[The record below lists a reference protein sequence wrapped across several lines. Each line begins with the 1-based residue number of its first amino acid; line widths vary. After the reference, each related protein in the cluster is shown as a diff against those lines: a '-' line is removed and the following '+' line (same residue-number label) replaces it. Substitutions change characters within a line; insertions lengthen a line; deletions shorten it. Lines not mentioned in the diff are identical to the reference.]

1 MARIPFQKP
10 KAIQWE
16 ILSDRYGRLVAEP
29 FEKGYAQTVG
39 HSLRRTLLSIIPGSA
54 VTWVRIAGL
63 EDAGAR
69 IAGVQEDTMDV
80 LLNLKK
86 LAVNVPSGE
95 PMETRLDATGP
106 KEVTGADVSEATG
119 VEVLN
124 PELHIAMLESG
135 ASLAVELGIGVNR
148 GYTAA
153 GNHPA
158 GAVPPGAI
166 PMDAAFS
173 PIQRVSYTVENA
185 RLGKIT
191 DYEKLILEIWT
202 DGAVSP
208 DEALVRAATHMR
220 DHFSPLVPER
230 GEEEEEEVEVA
241 GEGFLQESLA
251 KPLEELP
258 LPARAIN
265 ALKNAEIA
273 VVADLVQKTDQDLEG
288 VKNLG
293 SKSIEEIKTALA
305 ALGLSLGMRIDPN
318 LLGALGRG
326 RNEAR
331 QGGVQARARHRSPV
345 GAVPELLV
353 ALFRH
358 ERIDHG
364 VQGQAIRGRGHLVT
378 LAKRDTLHARRQ
390 ALVMVPDPIVVKKL
404 FDSIA
409 ARSGDRRGGY
419 TRILRAGSRPGD
431 RAPMAILEL
440 VDRLETPTEKGK
452 TDAKGERK
460 SESAGAA
467 KGKRKR
473 AAAGA
478 G

>member
-10 KAIQWE
+10 RAIQWE

-39 HSLRRTLLSIIPGSA
+39 QSLRRTLLSIIPGAA
-54 VTWVRIAGL
+54 VTWVRIMGVA
-63 EDAGAR
+63 DPAAR
-69 IAGVQEDTMDV
+69 IPGVQEETVDV

-95 PMETRLDATGP
+95 PMETRLDAKGP

-124 PELHIAMLESG
+124 PELHVATLGEG
-135 ASLAVELGIGVNR
+135 AALSVELGIGVGR

-153 GNHPA
+153 SNHPA
-158 GAVPPGAI
+158 GTVPAGAI

-202 DGAVSP
+202 NGAVSP
-208 DEALVRAATHMR
+208 DEALVRAATHVR
-220 DHFSPLVPER
+220 DHFSPLAPEGR
-230 GEEEEEEVEVA
+230 REEEEETEVS

-265 ALKNAEIA
+265 ALKNADIM
-273 VVADLVQKTDQDLEG
+273 VVADLVQKTDQDLES

-305 ALGLSLGMRIDPN
+305 ALGLSLGMRIDPT

-326 RNEAR
+326 
-331 QGGVQARARHRSPV
+331 G
-345 GAVPELLV
+345 
-353 ALFRH
+353 
-358 ERIDHG
+358 
-364 VQGQAIRGRGHLVT
+364 T
-378 LAKRDTLHARRQ
+378 K
-390 ALVMVPDPIVVKKL
+390 
-404 FDSIA
+404 
-409 ARSGDRRGGY
+409 
-419 TRILRAGSRPGD
+419 
-431 RAPMAILEL
+431 
-440 VDRLETPTEKGK
+440 
-452 TDAKGERK
+452 
-460 SESAGAA
+460 
-467 KGKRKR
+467 
-473 AAAGA
+473 
-478 G
+478 

>member
-63 EDAGAR
+63 KEADAR
-69 IAGVQEDTMDV
+69 IPGVQEDTMDV

-135 ASLAVELGIGVNR
+135 VSLAVELGIGVSR

-153 GNHPA
+153 GNHPP

-208 DEALVRAATHMR
+208 DEALVRAAIHMR

-273 VVADLVQKTDQDLEG
+273 VVADLVQKTDQDLES

-318 LLGALGRG
+318 LLGVLGS
-326 RNEAR
+326 
-331 QGGVQARARHRSPV
+331 GG
-345 GAVPELLV
+345 
-353 ALFRH
+353 
-358 ERIDHG
+358 
-364 VQGQAIRGRGHLVT
+364 
-378 LAKRDTLHARRQ
+378 AK
-390 ALVMVPDPIVVKKL
+390 
-404 FDSIA
+404 
-409 ARSGDRRGGY
+409 
-419 TRILRAGSRPGD
+419 
-431 RAPMAILEL
+431 
-440 VDRLETPTEKGK
+440 
-452 TDAKGERK
+452 
-460 SESAGAA
+460 
-467 KGKRKR
+467 
-473 AAAGA
+473 
-478 G
+478 

>member
-10 KAIQWE
+10 RTLQWE
-16 ILSDRYGRLVAEP
+16 ILTDRYGRLVAEP

-39 HSLRRTLLSIIPGSA
+39 HALRRTLLSIIPGSA
-54 VTWVRIAGL
+54 VTWVRIMGL
-63 EDAGAR
+63 TDARAR
-69 IAGVQEDTMDV
+69 IPGVHEETLDV

-95 PMETRLDATGP
+95 AMQTRLDATGP

-124 PELHIAMLESG
+124 PELHVAMLDAG
-135 ASLAVELGIGVNR
+135 ASLSVELGIGVSR
-148 GYTAA
+148 GYIAA
-153 GNHPA
+153 DNHPA
-158 GAVPPGAI
+158 GSIPADAI

-191 DYEKLILEIWT
+191 DYERLILEVWT
-202 DGAVSP
+202 NGAVSP
-208 DEALVRAATHMR
+208 DEALARAATHMR

-230 GEEEEEEVEVA
+230 REEEEEEVETA

-265 ALKNAEIA
+265 ALKNAEIT
-273 VVADLVQKTDQDLEG
+273 VVADLVQKTDQDLES

-293 SKSIEEIKTALA
+293 SKSIDEIKTALA

-326 RNEAR
+326 
-331 QGGVQARARHRSPV
+331 GV
-345 GAVPELLV
+345 
-353 ALFRH
+353 
-358 ERIDHG
+358 
-364 VQGQAIRGRGHLVT
+364 
-378 LAKRDTLHARRQ
+378 K
-390 ALVMVPDPIVVKKL
+390 
-404 FDSIA
+404 
-409 ARSGDRRGGY
+409 
-419 TRILRAGSRPGD
+419 
-431 RAPMAILEL
+431 
-440 VDRLETPTEKGK
+440 
-452 TDAKGERK
+452 
-460 SESAGAA
+460 
-467 KGKRKR
+467 
-473 AAAGA
+473 
-478 G
+478 